1 MRKPT
6 RLSAAAVRS
15 AISRRPTPASR
26 KPSPTTSRTRIRGLS
41 EEVGSWKIMPTPRLA
56 AGTVMPRDTS
66 TKVRSPR
73 YTAPLSGF
81 SRPTT
86 MRPIVV
92 LPDPD
97 SPTMARISDGWTSI
111 EMSFNAAVRYA
122 GLNRPAGVT
131 NTLPS
136 PLTRSAGGGPWRRR
150 SAGSGQRI
158 ETSDALR

>member
-1 MRKPT
+1 
-6 RLSAAAVRS
+6 
-15 AISRRPTPASR
+15 
-26 KPSPTTSRTRIRGLS
+26 
-41 EEVGSWKIMPTPRLA
+41 
-56 AGTVMPRDTS
+56 
-66 TKVRSPR
+66 
-73 YTAPLSGF
+73 
-81 SRPTT
+81 

-136 PLTRSAGGGPWRRR
+136 PLTRSAGASPWRRR
-150 SAGSGQRI
+150 SAVQVSG
-158 ETSDALR
+158 